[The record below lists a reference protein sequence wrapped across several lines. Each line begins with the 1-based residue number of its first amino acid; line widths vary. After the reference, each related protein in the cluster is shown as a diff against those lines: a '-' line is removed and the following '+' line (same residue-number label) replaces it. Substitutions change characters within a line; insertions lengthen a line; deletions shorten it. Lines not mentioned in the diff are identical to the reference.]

1 MPSLE
6 EVFEKVKFLMSKGD
20 SSRKCHFGLID
31 VEAKE
36 RAENPKG
43 KTRFSFET
51 DDAEMY
57 KRLNIQKN
65 RWMALIPNKSVAID
79 MMCRMWEEPSDEVI
93 TEFGKDEQQ
102 ETLGDA

>member
-20 SSRKCHFGLID
+20 NQRKCHFGLID

-36 RAENPKG
+36 RQENPKG
-43 KTRFSFET
+43 KTRFIFET

-57 KRLNIQKN
+57 KRMNAQKD
-65 RWMALIPNKSVAID
+65 RWLQLIPNKSVAVD
-79 MMCRMWEEPSDEVI
+79 MMCRVWEECSDATI
-93 TEFGKDEQQ
+93 TEFGQDEQS
-102 ETLGDA
+102 